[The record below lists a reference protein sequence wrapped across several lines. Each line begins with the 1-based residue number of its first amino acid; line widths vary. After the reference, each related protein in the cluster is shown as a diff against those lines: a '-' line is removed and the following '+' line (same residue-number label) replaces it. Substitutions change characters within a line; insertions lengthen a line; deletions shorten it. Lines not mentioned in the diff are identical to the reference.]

1 MTARESLWSDADL
14 VDVYTR
20 AQALADGMLVD
31 ISRLAAE
38 AGFRYPVAV
47 TAAVWHLLTPSDDLA
62 RLGQSATGRAWDL
75 LQVLRTA
82 IRHSRHTDR
91 VHFTPLFVLDAE
103 HPAPQA
109 VRLWA
114 VCGPGD
120 DEAPVITVM
129 CEGED

>member
-1 MTARESLWSDADL
+1 MTTRDSLLQDANL
-14 VDVYTR
+14 IHVYTR
-20 AQALADGMLVD
+20 AQALTDGVLVD

-62 RLGQSATGRAWDL
+62 RFGQSATGRAWDL
-75 LQVLRTA
+75 LQVLRIA
-82 IRHSRHTDR
+82 IRHCRHIDR
-91 VHFTPLFVLDAE
+91 VHFTPLFVLDAM
-103 HPAPQA
+103 HPTPQA

-129 CEGED
+129 CERED